1 MKKFITTIPRQPN
14 GKLHDGVYLAADNKK
29 LENTIKTCFPILLV
43 INAFCEAGED
53 IVVEAIYA
61 KNYGDCKLNYEKFSS
76 ALSNLCKNRGIT
88 YKLNTVN
95 IPVDES
101 TNTHLESFSK
111 LIDRIENGDQLYAD
125 ITYGTKPTPIVEIMA
140 LSYGVQTKDDVSVEC
155 ICYGEMD
162 HNLKKLKIY
171 DVTSLFY
178 MDEIVNSLA
187 KMKIHNPSEV
197 IKSLINN
204 EE

>member
-1 MKKFITTIPRQPN
+1 MKKFIATIPRQPEN
-14 GKLHDGVYLAADNKK
+14 RLHDDIYLAADNKK
-29 LENTIKTCFPILLV
+29 LENNIRTCFPILLL
-43 INAFCEAGED
+43 INAFCELGDD

-61 KNYGDCKLNYEKFSS
+61 EDYGDCKLNYARFAS
-76 ALSNLCKNRGIT
+76 ALDNICKNKGIT

-111 LIDRIENGDQLYAD
+111 LIERIENGDKLYAD
-125 ITYGTKPTPIVEIMA
+125 ITYGTKPTPIVEMMA
-140 LSYGVQTKDDVSVEC
+140 LSYGIQTKDDVSVEC

-162 HNLKKLKIY
+162 HNLMKLRIY

>member
-1 MKKFITTIPRQPN
+1 MKKFIATIPRQPEN
-14 GKLHDGVYLAADNKK
+14 RLHDDIYLAADNKK
-29 LENTIKTCFPILLV
+29 LENNIRTCFPILLL
-43 INAFCEAGED
+43 INAFCELGDD

-61 KNYGDCKLNYEKFSS
+61 EDYGDCKLNYARFAS
-76 ALSNLCKNRGIT
+76 ALDNICKNKGIT

-111 LIDRIENGDQLYAD
+111 LIERIKNGDKLYAD
-125 ITYGTKPTPIVEIMA
+125 ITYGTKPTPIVEMMA
-140 LSYGVQTKDDVSVEC
+140 LSYGIQTKDDVSVEC

-162 HNLKKLKIY
+162 HNLMKLRIY